1 MPMKTNTPEESGS
14 TRNILLKVAYSGT
27 EFCGWQKQDNFR
39 TVQGEIETALEKIHH
54 RPVGVFGSGRTDSG
68 VHAAGQFCNFYSD
81 ISSMKPENY
90 IFALNSLLPKDVRI
104 TGCRIVD
111 NNFHAR
117 FDAKSRTYRYFI
129 HTGKNPLP
137 VEFPF
142 TWPIYKPLNLSKL
155 NDMASLLRGEMDF
168 TAFASSKDQSLSKSR
183 YIYNAVF
190 FLQGENIVVFE
201 ITANAFLWR
210 MVRSLTGTMVE
221 LEASSA
227 PERIFREILG
237 SSDRAKAGVTAPP
250 QGLFLWD
257 VSYFN

>member
-1 MPMKTNTPEESGS
+1 MLKKNESPDEGGS
-14 TRNILLKVAYSGT
+14 IRNILLKVSYTGT

-39 TVQGEIETALEKIHH
+39 TVQGEIEKALERIHH
-54 RPVGVFGSGRTDSG
+54 KPVCVFGSGRTDSG
-68 VHAAGQFCNFYSD
+68 VHAAGQYCNFYSD
-81 ISSMKPENY
+81 IKSMEPGNY
-90 IFALNSLLPKDVRI
+90 ISALNSLLPKDVRI
-104 TGCRIVD
+104 TGCRIAD
-111 NNFHAR
+111 KNFHAR

-137 VEFPF
+137 MELPF
-142 TWPIYKPLNLSKL
+142 TWAIYKPLNLSKL
-155 NDMASLLRGEMDF
+155 NDMASLLHGEMDF
-168 TAFASSKDQSLSKSR
+168 TAFASSKDQSISKSR

-190 FLQGENIVVFE
+190 FPQGENVVVFE

-221 LEASSA
+221 LESA
-227 PERIFREILG
+227 PDPKMVFQEILE
-237 SSDRAKAGVTAPP
+237 SSDRAKAGATAPP

>member
-1 MPMKTNTPEESGS
+1 MTQKKTELPDEGGP

-54 RPVGVFGSGRTDSG
+54 KPVVVSGSGRTDSG
-68 VHAAGQFCNFYSD
+68 VHAAGQYCNFYSD

-90 IFALNSLLPKDVRI
+90 VSALNSLLPKDVRI
-104 TGCRIVD
+104 TGCRVVEK
-111 NNFHAR
+111 NFHAR

-137 VEFPF
+137 MELPF
-142 TWPIYKPLNLSKL
+142 TWAIYKPLAISKL

-168 TAFASSKDQSLSKSR
+168 SAFASSKDQSLSKSR

-190 FLQGENIVVFE
+190 FPQGENQVVFE

-221 LEASSA
+221 LESSSN
-227 PERIFREILG
+227 PKKVFFEILE
-237 SSDRAKAGVTAPP
+237 SSDRTRAGVTAPP

-257 VSYFN
+257 VSYF